1 MKNTNFMSNM
11 TRMLHM
17 SELKLKK
24 HSPEILVVTGVV
36 GVVASAVMACKATT
50 KVDGILADTKAEVD
64 KVHEV
69 MNNDELR
76 IKEET
81 KVTVDENG
89 KQTITTEKVE
99 VYTVEDSKKDLAI
112 IYGRSAMR
120 FIKLYGPSVLLGAA
134 SISCILAS
142 HHILNKRNAALAAA
156 YSIVDNS
163 FKEYRKRLIDR
174 FGEEV
179 DKELKYNI
187 KAEEIEE
194 KVIDENGEEKVEKK
208 VVPVANPTGYSDYAK
223 FYDDGCAGWTKDP
236 ELNKMFLLRQ
246 QSYANDKLKREG
258 YLFLNDVYEMLGI
271 PKTKAGQVV
280 GWVYDEKNPN
290 GDNYIEFGIFNVH
303 SAASRDFVNGYER
316 TILLDFNV
324 DGNILDLI

>member
-1 MKNTNFMSNM
+1 MKNIGFMSNM
-11 TRMLHM
+11 TRMIHM

-36 GVVASAVMACKATT
+36 GFVASAVMACKATT
-50 KVDGILADTKAEVD
+50 KVDEILAETKAEVD

-69 MNNDELR
+69 MNNDDLR

-81 KVTVDENG
+81 KITVDENG

-99 VYTVEDSKKDLAI
+99 VYSEEDSKKDLAI
-112 IYGRSAMR
+112 IYARSAMR
-120 FIKLYGPSVLLGAA
+120 FVKLYGPSVLLGAA

-142 HHILNKRNAALAAA
+142 HRILSKRNAALAAA
-156 YSIVDNS
+156 YSIVDKG
-163 FKEYRKRLIDR
+163 FKEYRSRVVDR
-174 FGEEV
+174 FGKEV

-208 VVPVANPTGYSDYAK
+208 IVSVANPSEYSDYAK

-236 ELNKMFLLRQ
+236 ELNLMFLKRQ
-246 QSYANDKLKREG
+246 QRYANDKLKAQG
-258 YLFLNDVYEMLGI
+258 HLFLNDVYEMLGI
-271 PKTKAGQVV
+271 HKTKAGQIV
-280 GWVYDEKNPN
+280 GWIYDEKNPN
-290 GDNYIEFGIFNVH
+290 GDNYIDFGIYDIH
-303 SAASRDFVNGYER
+303 SAPARDFVNGYER